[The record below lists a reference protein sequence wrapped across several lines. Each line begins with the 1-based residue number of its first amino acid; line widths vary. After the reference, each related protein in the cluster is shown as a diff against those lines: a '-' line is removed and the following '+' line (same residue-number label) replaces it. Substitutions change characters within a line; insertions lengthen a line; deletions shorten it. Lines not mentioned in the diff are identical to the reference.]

1 MSNVGS
7 ILTTNFSKISQ
18 DTVNNGVYKSGFATT
33 QEAYEK
39 NVKAVFESLDRIES
53 MLQKSKTGYLLG
65 GDFTEADLR
74 LYPTIVRF
82 DPVYVQHFKCN
93 IGMIRHE

>member
-1 MSNVGS
+1 
-7 ILTTNFSKISQ
+7 
-18 DTVNNGVYKSGFATT
+18 
-33 QEAYEK
+33 
-39 NVKAVFESLDRIES
+39 

-93 IGMIRHE
+93 IGMIRHEYVVHSQYLTILLQHNQRQREYHDD